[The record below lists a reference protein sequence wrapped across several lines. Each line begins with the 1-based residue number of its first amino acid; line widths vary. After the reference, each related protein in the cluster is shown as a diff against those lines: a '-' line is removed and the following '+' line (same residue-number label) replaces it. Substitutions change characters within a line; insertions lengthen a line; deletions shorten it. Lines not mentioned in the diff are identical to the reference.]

1 MVVLLAM
8 AVKLIQLKVLDT
20 NVRSVMTLI
29 FAVTVRPKIF
39 IVIIHSLKS
48 EVLIKLQFS
57 SPAST
62 KIITLH
68 KFYKTL
74 LKHYLASISIKPST

>member
-1 MVVLLAM
+1 MAVLLVM

-29 FAVTVRPKIF
+29 FAVTVRPKMY

-57 SPAST
+57 SPVST
-62 KIITLH
+62 KIVTLH

-74 LKHYLASISIKPST
+74 LKHYLASISIKLST